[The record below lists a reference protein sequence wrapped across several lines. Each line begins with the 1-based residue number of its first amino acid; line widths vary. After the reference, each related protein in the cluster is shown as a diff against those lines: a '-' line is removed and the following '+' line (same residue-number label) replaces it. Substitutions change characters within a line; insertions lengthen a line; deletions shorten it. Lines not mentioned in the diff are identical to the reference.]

1 MSARRWLG
9 VGLVSVLVGGAGVG
23 LWLALRETLPSG
35 PVEVIWDREAC
46 AFCRMHVGQPAF
58 AAQLQTTDGRVH
70 NFDDVGCLFRFEL
83 ERKPAVLAAY
93 FHHHREKRWLKGPLV
108 AFVPA
113 DPSPMG
119 FNLGAVEPGTAASI
133 SHDEARRRSVAD
145 DAMKGGPR

>member
-1 MSARRWLG
+1 MDACITSTTSGVFSGSSWSASRR
-9 VGLVSVLVGGAGVG
+9 
-23 LWLALRETLPSG
+23 
-35 PVEVIWDREAC
+35 
-46 AFCRMHVGQPAF
+46 
-58 AAQLQTTDGRVH
+58 
-70 NFDDVGCLFRFEL
+70 
-83 ERKPAVLAAY
+83 